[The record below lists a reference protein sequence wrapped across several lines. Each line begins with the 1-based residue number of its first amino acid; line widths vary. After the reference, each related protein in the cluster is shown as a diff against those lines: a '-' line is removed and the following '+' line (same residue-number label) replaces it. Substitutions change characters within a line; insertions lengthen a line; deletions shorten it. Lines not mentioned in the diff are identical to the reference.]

1 MKKLLTGVCNN
12 IEQNL
17 EAIKLWKNS
26 FESVVDNSEVVLI
39 AYNPTDRE
47 IEILKN
53 NKIKFRGI
61 KEKGD
66 ETVNNLRLLHAGEF
80 LKENKDNYS
89 EVIYSDVFDVAF
101 LKDPFTK
108 MDFNKYDIFVG
119 GEGMLH
125 REEPWNSDVMNK
137 CFPNYFSLTRDQEV
151 FCSGVIGGKPLAL
164 ANWFREMDKICLD
177 SLKGHDIEDQAAMN
191 IVIYNYKDTKL
202 KTFKI
207 TDNWCLHMAIGGP
220 TDLFEAWG
228 FKRILKNRFGIT
240 PNWKDYD
247 IVHQF
252 NRIPEIHKQ
261 IKELC
266 TIK

>member
-1 MKKLLTGVCNN
+1 MRKLLLGTANNITENINKVKLWHNSFKKVCDGDVMLIVPGLTDEDIKLLGNIPHTGVKPP
-12 IEQNL
+12 E
-17 EAIKLWKNS
+17 
-26 FESVVDNSEVVLI
+26 
-39 AYNPTDRE
+39 
-47 IEILKN
+47 
-53 NKIKFRGI
+53 G
-61 KEKGD
+61 
-66 ETVNNLRLLHAGEF
+66 ETVNNDRLIHQEQYLKLH
-80 LKENKDNYS
+80 LNNYD
-89 EVIYSDVFDVAF
+89 VVLVTDVFDVAF

-108 MDFNKYDIFVG
+108 MDFNNYNIFVG
-119 GEGMLH
+119 GEGVLH

-137 CFPNYFSLTRDQEV
+137 CFPNYFSLTKNQEV
-151 FCSGVIGGKPLAL
+151 FCSGVIGGNPRAL
-164 ANWFREMDKICLD
+164 VNWFREMDKICLD

-207 TDNWCLHMAIGGP
+207 TDRWCLHMAIGGP

-228 FKRILKNRFGIT
+228 FKSILKNRFGIT

-266 TIK
+266 TTK

>member
-1 MKKLLTGVCNN
+1 MRKLLLGTASN
-12 IEQNL
+12 IPEN
-17 EAIKLWKNS
+17 INKVKLWHNS
-26 FESVVDNSEVVLI
+26 FKKVCDGDVMLI
-39 AYNPTDRE
+39 VPGLTDQD
-47 IEILKN
+47 
-53 NKIKFRGI
+53 
-61 KEKGD
+61 KELLGNIPHTRVKAPKGV
-66 ETVNNLRLLHAGEF
+66 TVNNDRLVNQEQYLKLH
-80 LKENKDNYS
+80 LNDYD
-89 EVIYSDVFDVAF
+89 VVLVTDVFDVAF
-101 LKDPFTK
+101 LKNPFTK
-108 MDFNKYDIFVG
+108 MDFNKYNIFIG
-119 GEGMLH
+119 GEGVLH

-137 CFPNYFSLTRDQEV
+137 CFPNYFSLTKDQEV

-164 ANWFREMDKICLD
+164 ANWFREMDKICLH

-191 IVIYNYKDTKL
+191 ILVYNYNDTKL

-207 TDNWCLHMAIGGP
+207 TDNWCLHMATGGP

-228 FKRILKNRFGIT
+228 FKHILKNKFGIT

-252 NRIPEIHKQ
+252 NRTPEIHKQ